1 MGRCESSRELHRPK
15 SPQFDPLI
23 SGRDD
28 DALDHPLMG
37 MKRGESV
44 PEMLES
50 KSLSFHPIASAI
62 LQLKAMFI
70 PNIQINS

>member
-1 MGRCESSRELHRPK
+1 MGMKRVESVPEM
-15 SPQFDPLI
+15 
-23 SGRDD
+23 
-28 DALDHPLMG
+28 DHPLMG

-44 PEMLES
+44 PEMLEL
-50 KSLSFHPIASAI
+50 KSPSFHPTASAI